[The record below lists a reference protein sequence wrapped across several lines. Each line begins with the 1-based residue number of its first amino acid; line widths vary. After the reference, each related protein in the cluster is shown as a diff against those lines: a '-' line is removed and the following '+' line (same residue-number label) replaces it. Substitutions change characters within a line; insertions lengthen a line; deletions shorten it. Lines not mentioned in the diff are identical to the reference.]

1 MDDDASAGRAAQR
14 GHEWRLY
21 WTFDFPVLVSVHAS
35 LFLVIQVVAALQGS
49 SVWGGVGPL
58 LFWLVWNGWRAR
70 PGAEDR
76 PDWRTEGRQHVSGV
90 WVVGR
95 PPGREVAP
103 LEQQVAPST
112 PAPEPAG
119 DVERTSRAPV
129 VWALVIV
136 SVDATLVAVISLT
149 RLLPV
154 WSLALAVG
162 LLALHLHLL
171 LLVARRSRARRA
183 LAG

>member
-1 MDDDASAGRAAQR
+1 M
-14 GHEWRLY
+14 Y
-21 WTFDFPVLVSVHAS
+21 WSFDLPVLVSVHAS
-35 LFLVIQVVAALQGS
+35 LFLVLQVVAAVRGS
-49 SVWGGVGPL
+49 SAWGGVGLL

-76 PDWRTEGRQHVSGV
+76 PDWRTEGRQHVPGV

-95 PPGREVAP
+95 PPRREVAP
-103 LEQQVAPST
+103 VEQQVLSSAPCS
-112 PAPEPAG
+112 EPSG
-119 DVERTSRAPV
+119 DVERTSRAPL

-136 SVDATLVAVISLT
+136 SVDAALVASIALA

-154 WSLALAVG
+154 WSLVVAVG

-171 LLVARRSRARRA
+171 LLVARRSRSRRA
-183 LAG
+183 GAG